1 MNFEEQILSRVIY
14 PNIFLRQMEAME
26 FIILQIFC
34 EVLKN
39 ATLQNSIYSFLR
51 FSNKN
56 VNK

>member
-1 MNFEEQILSRVIY
+1 MNFEKQILSRVIY

>member
-1 MNFEEQILSRVIY
+1 
-14 PNIFLRQMEAME
+14 MEAME